1 MLLGGLP
8 NHQTTPINTTTMSKK
23 RHTKE
28 AQIKAIRDHE
38 SGRSQAEICK
48 ELNITAQTFYRW
60 KKQLGMMTNPD
71 VRRLKELEKEN
82 KELKQMLADGLLRE
96 RILKIVVEKNS
107 EPEGPAGAAAGG
119 HGGYAMLAAVRL
131 QDPRAAKEHGTL
143 PPAPTGAVRTA
154 GGRPAGNLR
163 PPSPAGGTAR

>member
-1 MLLGGLP
+1 
-8 NHQTTPINTTTMSKK
+8 MSKK
-23 RHTKE
+23 RHTRV
-28 AQIKAIRDHE
+28 ARIWAIGEHE

-107 EPEGPAGAAAGG
+107 EPAGPAAAAADDPC
-119 HGGYAMLAAVRL
+119 YALIA
-131 QDPRAAKEHGTL
+131 
-143 PPAPTGAVRTA
+143 
-154 GGRPAGNLR
+154 GRPL
-163 PPSPAGGTAR
+163 TA

>member
-60 KKQLGMMTNPD
+60 KKQLGMMTNPVIGD
-71 VRRLKELEKEN
+71 SLWG
-82 KELKQMLADGLLRE
+82 QGSWQGIGLVCPFIQYYL
-96 RILKIVVEKNS
+96 VC
-107 EPEGPAGAAAGG
+107 G
-119 HGGYAMLAAVRL
+119 
-131 QDPRAAKEHGTL
+131 
-143 PPAPTGAVRTA
+143 
-154 GGRPAGNLR
+154 
-163 PPSPAGGTAR
+163 

>member
-28 AQIKAIRDHE
+28 AQIKAIREHE

-60 KKQLGMMTNPD
+60 KKQLGMMTNSD
-71 VRRLKELEKEN
+71 AQRLRLLEKDN
-82 KELKQMLADGLLRE
+82 RELKQMVADLLLEKRV
-96 RILKIVVEKNS
+96 LKVALEKK
-107 EPEGPAGAAAGG
+107 
-119 HGGYAMLAAVRL
+119 L
-131 QDPRAAKEHGTL
+131 
-143 PPAPTGAVRTA
+143 
-154 GGRPAGNLR
+154 
-163 PPSPAGGTAR
+163 

>member
-8 NHQTTPINTTTMSKK
+8 NHQTTPINETNMSKK

-28 AQIKAIRDHE
+28 AQIKAIREHE

-48 ELNITAQTFYRW
+48 ELNITTQTFYRW

-96 RILKIVVEKNS
+96 RILKIVVEKK
-107 EPEGPAGAAAGG
+107 
-119 HGGYAMLAAVRL
+119 L
-131 QDPRAAKEHGTL
+131 
-143 PPAPTGAVRTA
+143 
-154 GGRPAGNLR
+154 
-163 PPSPAGGTAR
+163 

>member
-1 MLLGGLP
+1 MKCYSGGCP
-8 NHQTTPINTTTMSKK
+8 TTKSTLKKPISMSKK

-28 AQIKAIRDHE
+28 SQIKAIREHE

-96 RILKIVVEKNS
+96 RILKIVVEKK
-107 EPEGPAGAAAGG
+107 
-119 HGGYAMLAAVRL
+119 L
-131 QDPRAAKEHGTL
+131 
-143 PPAPTGAVRTA
+143 
-154 GGRPAGNLR
+154 
-163 PPSPAGGTAR
+163 